1 MKRLAGLAVAGA
13 VATVAVAP
21 ASPNTAQTPPRAFL
35 LKTAIEFAEGVQPEG
50 RVLRGSFLGNAA
62 FCRGGSFTDRFT
74 RRAILKRLQCED
86 GTLTIRFAPR
96 PEAPAQSSAWSIKGG
111 TGAYKGLDGRGWMAV
126 KTTPTGPT
134 SARGKET
141 FAGRLEQK

>member
-13 VATVAVAP
+13 VAIVAVTAAIP
-21 ASPNTAQTPPRAFL
+21 STAQTPPRAFL
-35 LKTAIEFAEGVQPEG
+35 LKTAIEFSEGVQPEG

-74 RRAILKRLQCED
+74 PRAILKRLRCDD

-96 PEAPAQSSAWSIKGG
+96 PEGLAQSSAWSVRGG
-111 TGAYKGLDGRGWMAV
+111 TGAYEGLDGRGWMAV
-126 KTTPTGPT
+126 KTTSTGPT
-134 SARGKET
+134 SARGRET
-141 FAGRLEQK
+141 FAGRLR